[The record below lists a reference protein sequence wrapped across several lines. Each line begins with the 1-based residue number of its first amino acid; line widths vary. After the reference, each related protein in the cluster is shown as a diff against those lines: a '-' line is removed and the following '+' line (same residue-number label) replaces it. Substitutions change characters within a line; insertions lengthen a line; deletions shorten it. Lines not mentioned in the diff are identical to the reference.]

1 MARNFLSSHKTKI
14 IRGKR
19 VLITPGRLEKGMIVS
34 AKYKPKVGD
43 RRGSLKKYM
52 LLILNPGYK
61 GSAKEKMVHCLTLNN
76 FAPQVLNSFASDTG
90 LMYIPKFE
98 KMVGLSIPKLIMDE
112 SSQRFYYKSVKK
124 DINKKLGDSYRTMA
138 VKHFSS
144 MELVNYN
151 WDKALLLKFFPPEDI
166 EDTEE

>member
-19 VLITPGRLEKGMIVS
+19 ILITPGRLEKGMIIS
-34 AKYKPKVGD
+34 AKYKPMVGD

-61 GSAKEKMVHCLTLNN
+61 GTAKEKMVHCLTLNE
-76 FAPQVLNSFASDTG
+76 FTPQVLNSFAADTG

-98 KMVGLSIPKLIMDE
+98 KMVGLSIPKLIMEE
-112 SSQRFYYKSVKK
+112 SSQRFYSKSIKK
-124 DINKKLGDSYRTMA
+124 DMGKRFGASYRTMA
-138 VKHFSS
+138 IKHFSG

-166 EDTEE
+166 EE